1 MQDMLLLACT
11 HPENRNIL
19 TTMPEWPEWLL
30 EILIANYEAGI
41 SGVQEEEEEDGS
53 SQEIEDLVYSF
64 LTIMLEHS
72 MRLKDGWKVGA
83 SYAHSWSCMEL
94 LYSLLMFSACPLH
107 LQLQACLR

>member
-1 MQDMLLLACT
+1 MWVVASFIAGLLGNIGPEEDVAESCSHEMQ
-11 HPENRNIL
+11 
-19 TTMPEWPEWLL
+19 
-30 EILIANYEAGI
+30 AGI
-41 SGVQEEEEEDGS
+41 SGVQEEEGDGS

-83 SYAHSWSCMEL
+83 SCAHSWSCMEL
-94 LYSLLMFSACPLH
+94 LYSLLMFSTCPLH